1 VLIRPLLG
9 ATAIAAFALAATPA
23 AAVTPATQAGG
34 KALVLVP
41 LTLTKI
47 QDLDFGSVVP
57 SAVSGVV
64 TINASTGARTFAG
77 GVTLVPG
84 DPGFRAYFGGAGSPS
99 QQVIM
104 TMNPPA
110 QLTDAGGDTIDVLAL
125 TMDGPAIRTIDPVT
139 RAFFVGVGGIIQIA
153 ANQPDGVYSAQFDV
167 TANYQ

>member
-1 VLIRPLLG
+1 MRIRHLLG
-9 ATAIAAFALAATPA
+9 AAATAAVALAATPA
-23 AAVTPATQAGG
+23 AAVTPATQSDG

-47 QDLDFGSVVP
+47 QDLDFGSVIP
-57 SAVSGVV
+57 SATSGVV
-64 TINASTGARTFAG
+64 TINATTGARTFAG

-84 DPGFRAYFGGAGSPS
+84 DAGFRAYFGGGGTPN

-110 QLTDAGGDTIDVLAL
+110 QLADVNGDKIDVLAL
-125 TMDGPAIRTIDPVT
+125 TMDGSAIRTIDST
-139 RAFFVGVGGIIQIA
+139 HAFFVGVGGIIQIA
-153 ANQPDGVYSAQFDV
+153 ANQPDGIYTAQFDV

>member
-1 VLIRPLLG
+1 MGIRHWVCAASL
-9 ATAIAAFALAATPA
+9 AAIAFGAVPA
-23 AAVTPATQAGG
+23 AAATPATQADG

-57 SAVSGVV
+57 SPVSGVV

-77 GVTLVPG
+77 GVTLVPS
-84 DPGFRAYFGGAGSPS
+84 DAGFRAYFGGAGTPN

-104 TMNPPA
+104 TINPPA
-110 QLTDAGGDTIDVLAL
+110 QLTDLNGDTIDVLGI
-125 TMDGPAIRTIDPVT
+125 TMDGPPIRTIDST
-139 RAFFVGVGGIIQIA
+139 HAFFVGVGGTVQIA
-153 ANQPDGVYSAQFDV
+153 ANQPDGVYTATFDV

>member
-1 VLIRPLLG
+1 VGIRRLICAASLAAVAAG
-9 ATAIAAFALAATPA
+9 ATPAIAA
-23 AAVTPATQAGG
+23 TPATQAGG
-34 KALVLVP
+34 KALVLIP

-64 TINASTGARTFAG
+64 TINAASGARTFAG
-77 GVTLVPG
+77 GVTLVPS
-84 DPGFRAYFGGAGSPS
+84 DAGFRAYFGGAGTPG

-110 QLTDAGGDTIDVLAL
+110 QLTDVNGDTIDVLGL
-125 TMDGPAIRTIDPVT
+125 TLDGPAIRTIDST
-139 RAFFVGVGGIIQIA
+139 HAFFVGVGGTVQIA
-153 ANQPDGVYSAQFDV
+153 ANQPDGVYTATFDV